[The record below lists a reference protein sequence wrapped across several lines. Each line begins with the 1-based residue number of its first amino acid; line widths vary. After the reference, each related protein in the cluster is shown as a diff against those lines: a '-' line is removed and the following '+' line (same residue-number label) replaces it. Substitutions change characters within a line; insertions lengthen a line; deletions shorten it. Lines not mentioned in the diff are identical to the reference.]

1 MNAHAQDAAKAATPI
16 KPLAPASTTAAA
28 ATAPKAPKV
37 AKEKAPP
44 KESNFKKVYPDT
56 AVITVKAASNP
67 KRAGS
72 KAHATF
78 ALYKNGGTVGEFL
91 KAGGFYAAISWDV
104 GHGFIEV
111 K

>member
-1 MNAHAQDAAKAATPI
+1 MN
-16 KPLAPASTTAAA
+16 TTAAA
-28 ATAPKAPKV
+28 PKAPIAPLTPKQPTAAQAGGAPKEPKAPKV
-37 AKEKAPP
+37 PREP

-78 ALYKNGGTVGEFL
+78 ALYKTGGTVGEFL
-91 KAGGFYAAISWDV
+91 KAGGFYAALSWDV
-104 GHGFIEV
+104 GHGFIDV

>member
-1 MNAHAQDAAKAATPI
+1 MTEHAAQKAPTAPL
-16 KPLAPASTTAAA
+16 KPLAPASATAAA
-28 ATAPKAPKV
+28 AAPKAPKV
-37 AKEKAPP
+37 PKEKAPP
-44 KESNFKKVYPDT
+44 KESNFKKVYPDS
-56 AVITVKAASNP
+56 AVITVKSASNP
-67 KRAGS
+67 KRVGS